1 MIARLPAQK
10 RPRAVVDHPN
20 ALKPDAPHPPFIGHE
35 HDWRHMHPRLLEAI
49 IYTCDL
55 VQRHI
60 GESDCR
66 PTLVLVFDLLCNGD
80 TFRVSE
86 TGNTAKKVS
95 LFYNAGAG
103 APAHCA
109 SAHRDAACCTRTGHN
124 IARAVVM
131 RRLERIA
138 GRPLDVAILE

>member
-1 MIARLPAQK
+1 
-10 RPRAVVDHPN
+10 
-20 ALKPDAPHPPFIGHE
+20 
-35 HDWRHMHPRLLEAI
+35 MHPRLREAT
-49 IYTCDL
+49 IYTRDL

-66 PTLVLVFDLLCNGD
+66 PTLVLVFDLLRICNGD
-80 TFRVSE
+80 AFRVSE
-86 TGNTAKKVS
+86 TDNTAKKAS
-95 LFYNAGAG
+95 LFYNAGTG

-109 SAHRDAACCTRTGHN
+109 SAHRDAACCTRTGHQ